1 MNILVTG
8 GAGFIGSHVV
18 RLLLDRGHNVAIL
31 DNLSTSSKNS
41 VNPKAKLIIGDIV
54 DSKKSQQA
62 LREID
67 AVIHMAGLII
77 VPESVKDPIKYL
89 KNNVIG
95 TVSFLESM
103 RKANVTKII
112 FSSSACVYGTPEH
125 LPIEEDAPI
134 HPDNP
139 YGASKASIETYLQTY
154 NAVFGFDSIVLRY
167 FNPYGP
173 GENHQPETH
182 AIPNFIEATLKKRPI
197 PLYWKGEQ
205 IRDFIY
211 IEDLAQAHIDVLN
224 LKGHQIFNVG
234 TETGVK
240 VKDVIDEIFKIVGY
254 KVPVDDLG
262 RRPGDVAANYASS
275 KKLAKAVGWRAK
287 IDLNQGLRR
296 TIDYY
301 KSLKHQIMGDLQ
313 KGKITHLKQFHQ

>member
-1 MNILVTG
+1 MNILITG
-8 GAGFIGSHVV
+8 GTGFIGSHVV
-18 RLLLDRGHNVAIL
+18 RLLLDDGHKVTIL
-31 DNLSTSSKNS
+31 DNLVSSSKDS
-41 VNPKAKLIIGDIV
+41 VDPKANLIIGDIA
-54 DSKKSQQA
+54 DTKKSMEA
-62 LREID
+62 LKGID

-77 VPESVKDPIKYL
+77 VPESVEDPIKYV

-95 TVSFLESM
+95 TVSLLESM
-103 RKANVTKII
+103 RKAKVKKII
-112 FSSSACVYGTPEH
+112 FSSSACVYGTPEK
-125 LPIEEDAPI
+125 LPIKENAPV

-154 NAVFGFDSIVLRY
+154 NAIFGFDSTILRY

-182 AIPNFIEATLKKRPI
+182 AIPNFIKATLKKKSI

-224 LKGHQIFNVG
+224 LSGHQIFNVG

-240 VKDVIDEIFKIVGY
+240 VKDVIDEIFKIVGFR
-254 KVPVDDLG
+254 VGVDNLG
-262 RRPGDVAANYASS
+262 KRSGDVAANYASS
-275 KKLAKAVGWRAK
+275 EKLQKAVGWRAK
-287 IDLNQGLRR
+287 VSLPEGLKR
-296 TIDYY
+296 TINYY
-301 KSLKHQIMGDLQ
+301 KMRSNL
-313 KGKITHLKQFHQ
+313 